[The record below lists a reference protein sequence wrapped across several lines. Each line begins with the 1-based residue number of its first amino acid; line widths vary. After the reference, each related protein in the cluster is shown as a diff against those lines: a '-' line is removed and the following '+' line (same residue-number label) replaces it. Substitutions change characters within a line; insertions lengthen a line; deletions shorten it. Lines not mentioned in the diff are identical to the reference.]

1 MLHAGIV
8 SPADPWPDSLEYL
21 GYGLAPEINAPEIDA
36 PEIDAPEIDAPGVE
50 AGDAAAPPRV
60 DVRQVRTEVAVYGE
74 EVVEASKTVNVAGVQ
89 ARLTDMV
96 GEKHKAARMR
106 PRFMTARCRGRINV
120 TWIYACMIYIYVYIH
135 IYIHIYIYMR
145 VCVYTYIC
153 I

>member
-8 SPADPWPDSLEYL
+8 SPADPWPDSLEYR
-21 GYGLAPEINAPEIDA
+21 GYGLAPEIDA
-36 PEIDAPEIDAPGVE
+36 PEIDAHGVE

-60 DVRQVRTEVAVYGE
+60 DVPQVRTEVAVYGE

>member
-21 GYGLAPEINAPEIDA
+21 GYGLAPEIDA
-36 PEIDAPEIDAPGVE
+36 PEIDAPEIDAHGVE

-96 GEKHKAARMR
+96 CEKHKAAKMR
-106 PRFMTARCRGRINV
+106 PRFMTARCPGRINV
-120 TWIYACMIYIYVYIH
+120 I
-135 IYIHIYIYMR
+135 
-145 VCVYTYIC
+145 
-153 I
+153 